1 MSESKV
7 SIRRNLV
14 IEQYNQVAQKA
25 RYSSLKEWKRKGGAT
40 GESR

>member
-1 MSESKV
+1 MIESKV

-14 IEQYNQVAQKA
+14 IEQYNQVDQEA
-25 RYSSLKEWKRKGGAT
+25 RYSSLKEWKQKEGAM

>member
-1 MSESKV
+1 MIESKV
-7 SIRRNLV
+7 SMRRNLV

-40 GESR
+40 GEPR

>member
-1 MSESKV
+1 MIESKV
-7 SIRRNLV
+7 SIKRNLV

-25 RYSSLKEWKRKGGAT
+25 RYNSLKEWKRKGEAT